1 MTSQRV
7 GWGELANP
15 NEDSLHRSKKVG
27 VRSSPQP
34 SMRFHL
40 SSLRSQFFA
49 PFEDPIIQGWISG
62 MISRLVHRDREILHG
77 LSVRYPA
84 PSVVGVSANKR
95 SLLSFGGFQR
105 RIGTEPVPPSIR
117 AGQCQPPETACALS
131 ALSYPLKSAPST
143 KTVVA
148 IGHLVGPRAPL
159 PNSQCLFQ
167 ASSL

>member
-1 MTSQRV
+1 
-7 GWGELANP
+7 
-15 NEDSLHRSKKVG
+15 
-27 VRSSPQP
+27 
-34 SMRFHL
+34 MRFHL
-40 SSLRSQFFA
+40 SSLRSQFFGLLKILLLSDSVDSSPRRGQDGRVGCELSTEA
-49 PFEDPIIQGWISG
+49 RLSRGPCGQGWISG
-62 MISRLVHRDREILHG
+62 MISRLVHRDRGILHG

-84 PSVVGVSANKR
+84 PSVIRVALDKNP
-95 SLLSFGGFQR
+95 LLSFGGFQR

-131 ALSYPLKSAPST
+131 ALSYPLKGTPST

-148 IGHLVGPRAPL
+148 IGHLDGPRVPL